1 MSKALLIIED
11 PEKRLFRCTLDDDL
25 TLIGREYT
33 CSVVFPDKSVSRKH
47 LNIKKAAAGYTVQ
60 ALSEGNPVIVVSN
73 SEDVDI
79 LSAQSTQ
86 EERRILRHRDILKV
100 GKYNLHCW
108 FETDQPLFR
117 TQVIKDLPWFSG
129 GDGIEQDPDSTSI
142 LTPEQTRQLLQSD
155 RIFAN
160 ATIEGE
166 TKSWSLGQE
175 GVTFGRQGEIEIS
188 GWRSAKIV
196 AEIRWEN
203 GVHHLVPKGGWLAIR
218 INQYTIREQTELRDE
233 DIVFIGAQRFIYR
246 VQSGL

>member
-1 MSKALLIIED
+1 MSERLLIIED
-11 PEKRLFRCTLDDDL
+11 PDKKLFRCLL
-25 TLIGREYT
+25 NNAPILVGREST
-33 CSVVFPDKSVSRKH
+33 CSIVLPDKSVSRRH
-47 LNIKKAAAGYTVQ
+47 LKIEQQETKYIVQ

-73 SEDVDI
+73 SEDVNI

-86 EERRILRHRDILKV
+86 EEGHFLCHGDILKV

-108 FETDQPLFR
+108 FEVDRPRFR
-117 TQVIKDLPWFSG
+117 MKFIEDLPWFNVG
-129 GDGIEQDPDSTSI
+129 EGMEQDPDSTSI

-155 RIFAN
+155 RRLAN
-160 ATIEGE
+160 ATIEWE
-166 TKSWSLGQE
+166 ENSWSLGQD

-233 DIVFIGAQRFIYR
+233 DIVFIGAKRFIYR